1 MVRVSQPTADIRR
14 SVMRRE
20 EKHAAL
26 AWLQRVVR
34 EDEIVPVADL
44 EVRLGL
50 GPSAIRT
57 ARRQGLKVRRIGR
70 RKFVLGRDLI
80 AFLESRS

>member
-1 MVRVSQPTADIRR
+1 MRKEQRPPTPARA
-14 SVMRRE
+14 E
-20 EKHAAL
+20 
-26 AWLQRVVR
+26 QTVR
-34 EDEIVPVADL
+34 EDEIVPLAELD
-44 EVRLGL
+44 VRLGL

>member
-1 MVRVSQPTADIRR
+1 
-14 SVMRRE
+14 MRKE
-20 EKHAAL
+20 
-26 AWLQRVVR
+26 QRPATPARTEQTVR
-34 EDEIVPVADL
+34 EDEIVPLAELD
-44 EVRLGL
+44 VRLGL

>member
-1 MVRVSQPTADIRR
+1 MQKEQRPPTPARA
-14 SVMRRE
+14 E
-20 EKHAAL
+20 
-26 AWLQRVVR
+26 QTVR
-34 EDEIVPVADL
+34 EGEIVPLAEL
-44 EVRLGL
+44 GFRLGL

>member
-1 MVRVSQPTADIRR
+1 
-14 SVMRRE
+14 MRRE

>member
-1 MVRVSQPTADIRR
+1 MRNEQRHPTPARSQHT
-14 SVMRRE
+14 
-20 EKHAAL
+20 
-26 AWLQRVVR
+26 VR
-34 EDEIVPVADL
+34 EDEIVPLAELD
-44 EVRLGL
+44 VRLGL

>member
-1 MVRVSQPTADIRR
+1 MRKEQRPPTPART
-14 SVMRRE
+14 E
-20 EKHAAL
+20 
-26 AWLQRVVR
+26 QTVR
-34 EDEIVPVADL
+34 EDEIVPLAELD
-44 EVRLGL
+44 VRLGL

>member
-1 MVRVSQPTADIRR
+1 MRNEQRHPTPARSQQT
-14 SVMRRE
+14 
-20 EKHAAL
+20 
-26 AWLQRVVR
+26 VR
-34 EDEIVPVADL
+34 EDEIVPLAELDA
-44 EVRLGL
+44 RLGL